1 MLLSKSPPL
10 FQVGDCKRYI
20 TIWRDDY
27 YNLTQW
33 VPLNDAT
40 QVRIIILQVPKTFV
54 PIRKAWNNYFASTL
68 KKDTFRKKGIHI
80 STVPNIQLNEN
91 MNTQN
96 YILMSIPNKFQIKRY
111 IAQVSKEKEYIP
123 NVIKCQ
129 MSLNFIYVRQNSLN
143 LII

>member
-1 MLLSKSPPL
+1 MLLSKKVL
-10 FQVGDCKRYI
+10 HQFKVGDFKRYI

-40 QVRIIILQVPKTFV
+40 QVRIIILQVPKTF
-54 PIRKAWNNYFASTL
+54 IAILEMTWNSLFRFQA
-68 KKDTFRKKGIHI
+68 KKRHIPQKGIHI
-80 STVPNIQLNEN
+80 SAVPNIQLNKN

-111 IAQVSKEKEYIP
+111 IAQVSKRKRKRIFQ
-123 NVIKCQ
+123 KFQ
-129 MSLNFIYVRQNSLN
+129 QKMLLNSKFL
-143 LII
+143 